1 MLVLALVAE
10 KGGSGKSTLAVH
22 LAVAAA
28 REGKS
33 VAIIDLDPQASA
45 AHWAERRA
53 DRSPYVAVTGA
64 SASELPGL
72 LASAREQGADMAIID
87 TAGRSDVTTA
97 RVLEAAQRVLVPC
110 RASVYDIESA
120 RHTAVLIAAAYGADA
135 PSRASFVL
143 NACPPRGTRAAEA
156 REALSALLPVCPV
169 ELAQLVSFADAL
181 NDGRSVEELE
191 PSGKAA
197 QSIRTLY
204 EWVTAKQPNTQTMK
218 LANA

>member
-33 VAIIDLDPQASA
+33 VAIVDLDPQASA
-45 AHWAERRA
+45 AHWSERRGE
-53 DRSPYVAVTGA
+53 REPYVAVTAA

-72 LASAREQGADMAIID
+72 LASAREQGADMVILD

-97 RVLEAAQRVLVPC
+97 RVLETAQRVLVPC

-120 RHTAVLIAAAYGADA
+120 RHTADLIAAAYGADA
-135 PSRASFVL
+135 PARASFVI
-143 NACPPRGTRAAEA
+143 NAAPPRGTRAAEA
-156 REALSALLPVCPV
+156 REALSALLPVCPI
-169 ELAQLVSFADAL
+169 ELAQLVAYADAL

-191 PSGKAA
+191 PGGKAA

-204 EWVTAKQPNTQTMK
+204 EWVTAKQLNNQTTK
-218 LANA
+218 LVNA